1 MILCTLL
8 FPSDLSDYAGYE
20 NYFISRRRRFFAI
33 LAVTFVAD
41 VFDTLMKGFAYLHSF
56 GLEYPVRI
64 ALNLAICVAG
74 IFVSNR
80 RVQIGLLLASFIYH
94 VFTIVMLY
102 RVQ

>member
-1 MILCTLL
+1 MHAAVSFRSERLRRLRELL
-8 FPSDLSDYAGYE
+8 HLTPPLV
-20 NYFISRRRRFFAI
+20 FAI

-41 VFDTLMKGFAYLHSF
+41 VKGFAYLHSF
-56 GLEYPVRI
+56 GAEQPVRI

-94 VFTIVMLY
+94 VFTIV
-102 RVQ
+102 